1 MFGKQ
6 TLLIGVALAMIGAPA
21 EAQRARWE
29 TVSSARV
36 HLGVTSE
43 TLRVRNASWARQ
55 LRLCVGRRS
64 VGIRD
69 VRIDFDRGDSQTVS
83 IRRVIRAGECSIS
96 APIRV
101 RSNRGRRDEIRAV
114 RIGLTRLANGTR
126 PVISLQAR

>member
-1 MFGKQ
+1 MFSKQ
-6 TLLIGVALAMIGAPA
+6 TLLIGVALATIGAPA

-29 TVSSARV
+29 TVSSTTV
-36 HLGVTSE
+36 SLGVTSE

-55 LRLCVGRRS
+55 LRLCVGRRQ

-69 VRIDFDRGDSQTVS
+69 VRIDFDRGASQTVS
-83 IRRVIRAGECSIS
+83 VRRVIRAGECSVS

-101 RSNRGRRDEIRAV
+101 RSNRARRDEIRAV
-114 RIGLTRLANGTR
+114 RIGLTRLASGTR

>member
-1 MFGKQ
+1 MFSKSTFLVGA
-6 TLLIGVALAMIGAPA
+6 ILAAIAAPA
-21 EAQRARWE
+21 DAQRPRWE
-29 TVSSARV
+29 TVSSATV

-69 VRIDFDRGDSQTVS
+69 VRIDFDRGASQTVS
-83 IRRVIRAGECSIS
+83 VRRVIRAGECSIS
-96 APIRV
+96 APVRV

-114 RIGLTRLANGTR
+114 RIGLTRLASGTR